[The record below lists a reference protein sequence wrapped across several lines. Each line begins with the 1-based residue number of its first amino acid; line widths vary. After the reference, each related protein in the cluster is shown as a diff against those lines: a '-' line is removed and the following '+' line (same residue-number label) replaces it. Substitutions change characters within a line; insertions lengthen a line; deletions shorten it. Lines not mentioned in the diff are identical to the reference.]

1 MWLTLLRMCRKLTYL
16 PGWFLLGTYLLV
28 STPAVEVLKLP
39 VLLEHYLEHRAEAP
53 EMGFGEYLKL
63 HYFSGIEYDAD
74 YARDMQLPFKSISL
88 ASVLLLALQP
98 PAEEDWP
105 LTPPVENVH
114 TAELPPVLGCL
125 RAPYLHMP
133 TQPPEA

>member
-1 MWLTLLRMCRKLTYL
+1 MQLSLPSVDRRLTYSL
-16 PGWFLLGTYLLV
+16 GWFLLGSYLLV
-28 STPAVEVLKLP
+28 STPAVELLKLP
-39 VLLEHYLEHRAEAP
+39 VLVEHYVEHRAESP
-53 EMGFGEYLKL
+53 EMGFWEYLSL

-105 LTPPVENVH
+105 LTLPGESAY

-125 RAPYLHMP
+125 RAPYLHTP